1 MLHCPRARFRK
12 GICGP
17 EFVVRWPFSRV
28 RLPLNRIEIAR
39 VSYFTH
45 AVGNRLLFA
54 IFSQPILVRW
64 LSGRKQRF
72 AKAPY
77 LSKGTEGSNPSL
89 TAMFP
94 TRQTAR
100 LRRTVHAHVRE
111 MRTCST
117 GGARSAWVKIPPLR
131 DLTPEPTRSVG

>member
-89 TAMFP
+89 TATLCLMFDVRCLILSS
-94 TRQTAR
+94 TR
-100 LRRTVHAHVRE
+100 AHWSRQNSKLH
-111 MRTCST
+111 R
-117 GGARSAWVKIPPLR
+117 WPIY
-131 DLTPEPTRSVG
+131 

>member
-1 MLHCPRARFRK
+1 MGGSLRTRSTLHCLRARFRK

-28 RLPLNRIEIAR
+28 RLPLNRSEIAR

-45 AVGNRLLFA
+45 AVGNRRLFA

-77 LSKGTEGSNPSL
+77 LSKGTEGSIPSL
-89 TAMFP
+89 TATLCLLFGVRCLILSS
-94 TRQTAR
+94 TR
-100 LRRTVHAHVRE
+100 AH
-111 MRTCST
+111 
-117 GGARSAWVKIPPLR
+117 
-131 DLTPEPTRSVG
+131 